1 MGPRLCLAVAWAAWT
16 IEPTLDRNDE
26 GPGISSG
33 PFFFAPP
40 AGTAAGGAGPANG
53 LVIAHIGPQSPLAR
67 LMLGQHRHRGVV
79 AVHAIAGE
87 HVGADELVERAQQEG
102 AAANLVRK
110 RRDEPA
116 GSWRPALHLHAA
128 AAKSVPNEEV
138 LPLLFAA
145 ATARELGVP
154 SVGLV
159 SPYLAYMR
167 QDRRFKPGEAVTS
180 REVAKLLSDAVDWLV
195 TVDRHLHRYGSL
207 AEIYRIP
214 PRLSEKATC
223 AVPSRTL
230 SVQCSRVHVP
240 SKVADHRIFSARL
253 TQHFPIILLVC
264 DRGNQ

>member
-1 MGPRLCLAVAWAAWT
+1 
-16 IEPTLDRNDE
+16 
-26 GPGISSG
+26 
-33 PFFFAPP
+33 
-40 AGTAAGGAGPANG
+40 
-53 LVIAHIGPQSPLAR
+53 
-67 LMLGQHRHRGVV
+67 MLGQHRPPGVV
-79 AVHAIAGE
+79 AVHAITGE
-87 HVGADELVERAQQEG
+87 HVGADEFVERAQQEG

-207 AEIYRIP
+207 EIYRIP

-240 SKVADHRIFSARL
+240 SKVADHRIFLAAAFPLLFYLYAIEVINDCKNSAPDHGFAIVERVKKSKEL
-253 TQHFPIILLVC
+253 G
-264 DRGNQ
+264 D